1 MPTMFPSQYSP
12 RLSDN
17 VSPSWQPNALS
28 NPNVPY
34 PASPFAQ
41 TAQRRIP
48 TRPPSWY
55 GLAGGPQS
63 TTGSLGVKTG
73 DFGGAGPFGVKVG
86 DFGMPG
92 EDTQQHV
99 TNVNVGGGMGAGAG
113 NIGNQFQSALNN
125 ARQAN
130 EARYQDILNGYQQRY
145 QRGLGMLSGLGQQE
159 GRDINELYDSQ
170 GAKINQDL
178 IGRGLGNSSVI
189 ATMAMGNNRER
200 NADLGRLNDRV
211 RQQAMTTDAGLSGD
225 ELQFMERRNDVGPDL
240 GLLAQL
246 AQGMGAAGYGQGGG
260 GGGGMGGYMPPM
272 DMSYLMPSFGGS
284 YQSPGPS
291 IWNQNRL
298 AAARANYAAKNAA
311 KAQSATLP
319 DVMDSADIPPWL
331 VPVA

>member
-1 MPTMFPSQYSP
+1 MPTMFPSQYGP
-12 RLSDN
+12 RVSDN
-17 VSPSWQPNALS
+17 LSQSWQPSALS
-28 NPNVPY
+28 NPHVPY

-41 TAQRRIP
+41 TPQRRIP
-48 TRPPSWY
+48 PRPPSWY
-55 GLAGGPQS
+55 GNSPAS
-63 TTGSLGVKTG
+63 TTGQLGVKAG

-99 TNVNVGGGMGAGAG
+99 TNVPVGGGMGAGAG
-113 NIGNQFQSALNN
+113 NIGNQFQAALNN

-130 EARYQDILNGYQQRY
+130 EARYQDILGGYQQRY
-145 QRGLGMLSGLGQQE
+145 QRGLGMLAGLGQQE

-170 GAKINQDL
+170 GSKINQDL
-178 IGRGLGNSSVI
+178 IGRGLGNSSVM

-211 RQQAMTTDAGLSGD
+211 RQQAMATDAGLSGD

-240 GLLAQL
+240 SMLAQL

-260 GGGGMGGYMPPM
+260 GGGMGGYMPPM
-272 DMSYLMPSFGGS
+272 DMSFMMPGFGGG

-291 IWNQNRL
+291 AWNQNRL
-298 AAARANYAAKNAA
+298 ANARANYAAKNAA
-311 KAQSATLP
+311 KALGNSLP
-319 DVMDSADIPPWL
+319 TEMEAADLPPWM
-331 VPVA
+331 VPVV